1 MASERDGYS
10 QIPEIES
17 GVHNDV
23 DIQYPLDTFQDF
35 LIAQRIHKGIST
47 MVNGTVLKLHLGL
60 DAKAIK
66 KS

>member
-1 MASERDGYS
+1 MLLRLIIMASERDGYS

-35 LIAQRIHKGIST
+35 LIA
-47 MVNGTVLKLHLGL
+47 
-60 DAKAIK
+60 
-66 KS
+66 